1 MSRGRAMRPVLE
13 LSQRLAATSTA
24 AERERLVA
32 AFAAE
37 HQFPLMDEETAVF
50 FARMPDME
58 SVYLVHWVFGLEG
71 RQALLRLQDT
81 DAFYLPVELPAGA
94 RVEYKYEVVD
104 KAGKRGWIRDPL
116 NPQRAFDPFGSNSV
130 CAMPGYQH
138 PRWAEPD
145 QDSRPGQLVS
155 FTHHSEV
162 YGEPREV
169 QVYLPQEYRAHK
181 RYPVVLCHD
190 GPDYLEYASLRQV
203 LDNLIARREV
213 APLIVAF
220 TAGKERNREYGA
232 DPRQPTYLVEELL
245 PALQERFGISES
257 PEDRGLMGAS
267 FGAVSSLFCAWSHPG
282 VFGRLFLQSG
292 SFVFTDIG
300 HHGRSPLFD
309 PVVEFVNEFRQD
321 AGRIRPCRVFLS
333 CGTFESLIWFNRSI
347 APMLREAGVPARF
360 VEASD
365 GHNWIA
371 WRDQLRNGLAWLF
384 PGQLWMYYE

>member
-13 LSQRLAATSTA
+13 LSQQLAATDSSV
-24 AERERLVA
+24 ERSRLVD
-32 AFAAE
+32 AFVRD
-37 HQFPLMDEETAVF
+37 HTFPLVDEETAVF
-50 FARMPDME
+50 FARLADTA
-58 SVYLVHWVFGLEG
+58 SVHLVHWVFGLEG

-81 DAFYLPVELPAGA
+81 DAFYLPVELPPAS
-94 RVEYKYEVVD
+94 RVEYKYEIVD
-104 KAGKRGWIRDPL
+104 HAGKRGWIRDPL

-130 CAMPGYQH
+130 CAMPGYEA

-145 QDSRPGQLVS
+145 PDTRPGSLEAFRLAS
-155 FTHHSEV
+155 TV
-162 YGEPREV
+162 YGGARDI
-169 QVYLPQEYRAHK
+169 QVYLPREYKSHK
-181 RYPVVLCHD
+181 RYPLVLCHD
-190 GPDYLEYASLRQV
+190 GPDYLEYATMQRV

-220 TAGKERNREYGA
+220 TSGGERNREYGA
-232 DPRQPTYLVEELL
+232 DPRQPEFLVNELL
-245 PALQERFGISES
+245 PAMVERYGVSEN
-257 PEDRGLMGAS
+257 PDDRGLMGAS
-267 FGAVSSLFCAWSHPG
+267 FGAVASLYTAWQHPG
-282 VFGRLFLQSG
+282 VFGRLLLQSG

-309 PVVEFVNEFRQD
+309 PVVDFVNEFRRD
-321 AGRIRPCRVFLS
+321 VGRIRPCRVFLS

-371 WRDQLRNGLAWLF
+371 WRDQLRNGLSWLF